1 MAEAARL
8 ATTDQERP
16 DAGLIRD
23 LEAANWHP
31 LWDRFRTI
39 TPIEPSARDGSF
51 VWRWAD
57 IEPFTERA
65 AREVP
70 IEDVE
75 RRALIMVHP
84 VFGGQTLTTNNLL
97 SAFTVLE
104 PGDHA
109 RPHRHTAA
117 AIRFAT
123 RADGAATIV
132 NGRRCDMLA
141 GDLILTPPYCWHGH
155 VNDTDRR
162 IVWFDAANMPLINS
176 LDANFFYP
184 GDPDDDSFWTADAGE
199 EVVWAAPGLVPAGQS
214 FEPSHSPKYRYAG
227 TETRAALDAL
237 PPAEDG
243 SKTLRYVNPVT
254 GGAVMATLDC
264 YTSRL
269 AKGSQTRPR
278 RGTWNAICLVVRG
291 EGQSTVG
298 DQRFDWGPHD
308 VFTIPHWSWAT
319 HEATGGDAELFMVTD
334 RVVFE
339 TLGLAREELG

>member
-8 ATTDQERP
+8 ATTDQDRP

-31 LWDRFRTI
+31 LWDRYKRI

-65 AREVP
+65 AQEVP

-75 RRALIMVHP
+75 RRALIMAHP
-84 VFGGQTLTTNNLL
+84 AFGGATQTTSNLL
-97 SAFTVLE
+97 SAFTVLQ

-109 RPHRHTAA
+109 RPHKHTAA

-132 NGRRCDMLA
+132 NGRRCEMLE

-155 VNDTDRR
+155 VNETDKR
-162 IVWFDAANMPLINS
+162 IMWFDAANMPLINA
-176 LDANFFYP
+176 LDTNFFYP
-184 GDPDDDSFWTADAGE
+184 GDPEDDSFWTADAGE
-199 EVVWAAPGLVPAGQS
+199 EAVWAASGLVPVDRTYEA
-214 FEPSHSPKYRYAG
+214 SHSPKYRYPGAD
-227 TETRAALDAL
+227 TRAALDAL
-237 PPAEDG
+237 APADDG

-254 GGAVMATLDC
+254 GGPVMATLDC
-264 YTSRL
+264 YRTRL
-269 AKGSQTRPR
+269 KRGAQTQPR
-278 RGTWNAICLVVRG
+278 RGTWNAICLVVNG
-291 EGQSTVG
+291 EGRSTVG
-298 DQRFDWGPHD
+298 DHSFDWGPHD

-319 HEATGGDAELFMVTD
+319 HEAMAGDADLFMVTD

-339 TLGLAREELG
+339 TLGLAREELA